1 MASFKLILLTPVIN
15 KNNNNYEPYFL
26 TSTFAEWNNTQQQKE
41 PFSSEINFTYSF
53 NEKFKIAKNSQKTLS
68 FSMYRKIWRDDA
80 WSINPF
86 VDNLAV
92 GTQILLVDQ
101 QDNHHLFT
109 IANIDYTFNQ
119 FNIQYNFSCQ
129 DSFNYQLAR
138 QNENYSI
145 TNDSSR
151 SDFIGAKTLDWWI
164 VNKIIPE
171 CYITYNY
178 VPSVF
183 GLAAQKTIYPKEDL
197 FPSDNLYPA
206 TGDGTWKDSP
216 LLTQYIQTN
225 TLELQ
230 DLSIKNIDEL
240 AKESASLSLIKE
252 PLIAEYFQETIPFSC
267 SGSNAAAALI
277 SLVENLECHIE
288 VYEHLNIRDGK
299 GYLDQYFWFAPVK
312 NDHYTGLKYAPESN
326 VQQFSMSQTGSALTS
341 VLNVSSTT
349 RNDEEIGMIPSIS
362 PFFKNFIEDAAW
374 KTSQFTSGYYSSL
387 LEGKQE
393 TISSG
398 PSIVQLED
406 YKCCLITLPDNFFN
420 IAWDSQILF
429 AQGDNISIVFSKGV
443 EEISSIN
450 TLYYL
455 IAEDNEDNIKYVW
468 SENDIILT
476 DEIKKIDNS
485 LKWYVGIFSKAE
497 DSNLSDWSLSGL
509 PVYLTLQPIVSEEDR
524 LFAEAAEDCPWLEN
538 KLFDFSYFVETKIL
552 SEQEYQVLIDIIYN
566 ELRIINGQLLI
577 YSKAYYDA
585 LREKTEMIADI
596 ESALDLLGAHCQAE
610 IIQPFTEEGKIKQPV
625 EFDKCYDE
633 LLTRYSSLSDDTI
646 LGFEDEVT
654 SCFNNYFN
662 SQQRFLKN
670 IKNFRDHFNAP
681 AKYSQV
687 YHRALSITIQEEWP
701 TGENKQIFFRNALW
715 RSVFENNQ
723 VKKSLYNGDK
733 PLVDF
738 YLQEGKATVKVPII
752 SLSNYYNFYT
762 PMVQEGDI
770 VPVQDNF
777 NYNKDNVY
785 FIDIENYQTIFYP
798 KEPES
803 IITTQVLL
811 NNVVTELT
819 LVQLTDKELI
829 QVYLYK
835 HPGDYHTR
843 LSNEYIKFDLIRGNE
858 DDILRS
864 VNPAALINN
873 VDDQKWVEAWD
884 AYKAYFPLSEIYY
897 YGAKHK
903 LIEEYDKEKELSTQ
917 KIVRLDENNEPATN
931 TNYKTYQS
939 IPFVSYNSV
948 WENAGNLSLSELKS
962 GISDQHG
969 NFNYFSLQWNP
980 VGIKWASGLGIAALF
995 LPFLIPITLITSPII
1010 SNWASQS
1017 DNCIWAKDWNAYRD
1031 FDNRK
1036 EVKDKEKNS
1045 ISCDSENALYALE
1058 EDSWSKHNQYYELLN
1073 EGETDAPR
1081 TYIDYYNLIAA
1092 TYSFKGEDQTDELY
1106 IKKPTFYRLIKHNEK
1121 LNKNNSYVICTFAI
1135 GKEGD
1140 EALTQENWVMFKD
1153 PDSNPYFDQFST
1165 TLPTRFSAE
1174 QFYFLKQY
1182 STPVNLNALENIN
1195 NFWDNITVCEP
1206 KTNTDDVDTYKNSYI
1221 FKAQKTEDD
1230 QNYQMIFCVLQVEDY
1245 ICSSI
1250 VNSETL
1256 RPENWNNYQSNFLEV
1271 PISQIYNNEYAR
1283 VSILGQ
1289 KDLLEPVEGLS
1300 FYCKT
1305 TTDSDFRLL
1314 TVDDLVEEENSL
1326 KLNPQTTYYSKIKD
1340 NFVRAYSIEQIN
1352 NSLLTDT
1359 EDDYYYIE
1367 NSKNFVYLDAA
1378 NLDVITFDENEKRFE
1393 TSVILQTIKKDEN
1406 GISILKA
1413 QEDIMVFDFENAI
1426 ETDSGLKATFE
1437 KDGYTA
1443 IITLSDPTPTVENQ
1457 NLTNGEF
1464 WWYYHNNEHEVL
1476 REQCAIIET
1485 DLTLYWEEA
1494 LAASKGCQFFLPD
1507 HWQETANN
1515 QSNHF
1520 FGKIYNQ
1527 SDVGKITINPELI
1540 PIVSVYRKVH
1550 NGQWTNRLPRYVL
1563 DFKEPVTKYLTT
1575 NEQLTNT
1582 QKIESAKDLF
1592 EDHPAYVQCWNS
1604 LPLKYEFGW
1613 SSKWTAEEAGT
1624 QVYYIHESG
1633 GTTWRDLLSIISQDS
1648 RFSKRYDLYN
1658 GWYGLKLYILLTYFK
1673 EKTLPVYEELIN
1685 QKNIVWR
1692 KLVKNYP
1699 CFLEKVYS
1707 NDSITSSEELRK
1719 MARLELQ
1726 RYSRP
1731 EFNYNITINDV
1742 YSLWGYKSHMLN
1754 IGDPILLDTT
1764 SYYQEFDRL
1773 TTSLNQYLFITDI
1786 SYDLRTDFGISVT
1799 VNNLKYTDKLMQ
1811 QLVSLIR

>member
-15 KNNNNYEPYFL
+15 TNNDNYEPYFL
-26 TSTFAEWNNTQQQKE
+26 TSTFAEWKGAKQQEE

-53 NEKFKIAKNSQKTLS
+53 NEKFTITKNSQKTLS

-86 VDNLAV
+86 VDNLAI

-109 IANIDYTFNQ
+109 VTNINYTFSQ
-119 FNIQYNFSCQ
+119 FNIQYDFSCQ

-138 QNENYSI
+138 QNEDYSI

-178 VPSVF
+178 IPSVF
-183 GLAAQKTIYPKEDL
+183 GLTKQKIINNDL
-197 FPSDNLYPA
+197 LYPSDELYPS
-206 TGDGTWKDSP
+206 GDDDLYPIAGDIFKES
-216 LLTQYIQTN
+216 LIQYIQTN
-225 TLELQ
+225 TPELQ
-230 DLSIKNIDEL
+230 DLSIKTIDEL
-240 AKESASLSLIKE
+240 AQESASLSLIKE

-299 GYLDQYFWFAPVK
+299 GYLDQYFWFAPIK

-326 VQQFSMSQTGSALTS
+326 VQQFSMSQTGNALTS

-362 PFFKNFIEDAAW
+362 PFFKNLIEDATW
-374 KTSQFTSGYYSSL
+374 KTSQFTSGYYNSW

-393 TISSG
+393 TIS
-398 PSIVQLED
+398 PIELKTIQN
-406 YKCCLITLPDNFFN
+406 YKCCSITLPDNFFN
-420 IAWDSQILF
+420 IAWNSQILF
-429 AQGDNISIVFSKGV
+429 AQGDNISIIFSSNEGR
-443 EEISSIN
+443 EEFSSIN

-455 IAEDNEDNIKYVW
+455 IATNEKDNNITIKYAW
-468 SENDIILT
+468 SENDIISA
-476 DEIKKIDNS
+476 DDIKKILDPDNLDDS
-485 LKWYVGIFSKAE
+485 DKITNWYVGI
-497 DSNLSDWSLSGL
+497 LSQEEVTLSGL
-509 PVYLTLQPIVSEEDR
+509 PIYLTLQPIVSEEDR

-552 SEQEYQVLIDIIYN
+552 SEQEYQALTDIIYN
-566 ELRIINGQLLI
+566 QLRIINGQLLI

-610 IIQPFTEEGKIKQPV
+610 IIDPYTEEGKIKQPV
-625 EFDKCYDE
+625 EFDNCYTE
-633 LLTRYSSLSDDTI
+633 LLTRYSNLTDDTI
-646 LGFEDEVT
+646 LGLEDEIT

-687 YHRALSITIQEEWP
+687 YNRTLSIQIPETWP

-715 RSVFENNQ
+715 RSIFSNNK
-723 VKKSLYNGDK
+723 VNTTLYIGDK

-738 YLQEGKATVKVPII
+738 YLQEGKATVKTPII

-762 PMVQEGDI
+762 PMIKEGDI

-777 NYNKDNVY
+777 SYNKDSVY
-785 FIDIENYQTIFYP
+785 FIDIDNYKTIFD
-798 KEPES
+798 KEPDS
-803 IITTQVLL
+803 TIQ
-811 NNVVTELT
+811 NVIENVT
-819 LVQLTDKELI
+819 LVPLTDKELI
-829 QVYLYK
+829 QTYLYK
-835 HPGDYHTR
+835 HSDEYHTH
-843 LSNEYIKFDLIRGNE
+843 LTNEYIKFRWIRGEENN
-858 DDILRS
+858 ILRS
-864 VNPAALINN
+864 VNLDAIINSEDN
-873 VDDQKWVEAWD
+873 SNWVTAWD
-884 AYKAYFPLSEIYY
+884 SYRAYFPLSEIYY

-903 LIEEYDKEKELSTQ
+903 LIEERTEDDSSTQ
-917 KIVRLDENNEPATN
+917 KIIQVDGNNDPVTDETK
-931 TNYKTYQS
+931 NYQTYQS
-939 IPFVSYNSV
+939 IPFVSYNSI
-948 WENAGNLSLSELKS
+948 WENTGSLSLAELKS
-962 GISDQHG
+962 GINDQHG
-969 NFNYFSLQWNP
+969 NFNYFSFQPNHT
-980 VGIKWASGLGIAALF
+980 GINWGTALSYIFGGIFGIGLHF
-995 LPFLIPITLITSPII
+995 LWKAVFSSKENCSLSR
-1010 SNWASQS
+1010 NWA
-1017 DNCIWAKDWNAYRD
+1017 AYRYFSANQD
-1031 FDNRK
+1031 
-1036 EVKDKEKNS
+1036 EVVDGDKNS
-1045 ISCDSENALYALE
+1045 LSCDSTEALYTLE
-1058 EDSWSKHNQYYELLN
+1058 EDAWSKYNEYYELLN
-1073 EGETDAPR
+1073 GDATDEPR
-1081 TYIDYYNLIAA
+1081 TYIDYYGLIAA

-1106 IKKPTFYRLIKHNEK
+1106 IKNPTFYRLVRYGET
-1121 LNKNNSYVICTFAI
+1121 LNKNNNYVICTLAV
-1135 GKEGD
+1135 GKSDD
-1140 EALTQENWVMFKD
+1140 EALDQENWIMFTD
-1153 PDSNPYFDQFST
+1153 NDPYFDQFNT

-1182 STPVNLNALENIN
+1182 STPINLNSFESVQDFWTDVSCLE
-1195 NFWDNITVCEP
+1195 
-1206 KTNTDDVDTYKNSYI
+1206 KADDDDITYKNSYI
-1221 FKAQKTEDD
+1221 FTKSKDG
-1230 QNYQMIFCVLQVEDY
+1230 YQMIFCVLQVEDY

-1250 VNSETL
+1250 VNGATS
-1256 RPENWNNYQSNFLEV
+1256 RPDNWNQYKSNFLEV
-1271 PISQIYNNEYAR
+1271 PISQIYNSQYAR
-1283 VSILGQ
+1283 VNILDQ
-1289 KDLLEPVEGLS
+1289 KDLLQSYEYVIPGDSTKKTLT
-1300 FYCKT
+1300 FYCKVL
-1305 TTDSDFRLL
+1305 TDSDFRLL
-1314 TVDDLVEEENSL
+1314 TIDDLVKDGTTQVL
-1326 KLNPQTTYYSKIKD
+1326 KLNSKTTYYSKIKD
-1340 NFVRAYSIEQIN
+1340 KFVRAYSIEQIN
-1352 NSLLTDT
+1352 NSKLQDTD
-1359 EDDYYYIE
+1359 ENYYHIP
-1367 NSKNFVYLDAA
+1367 NKSFVCLDAA
-1378 NLDVITFDENEKRFE
+1378 NLNVIAFDKNETRFE
-1393 TSVILQTIKKDEN
+1393 TSVVLQTIKKDEN

-1413 QEDIMVFDFENAI
+1413 QEDIMVFDFGE
-1426 ETDSGLKATFE
+1426 ETEKSFE

-1443 IITLSDPTPTVENQ
+1443 TITLSEPSPTIENQ

-1464 WWYYHNNEHEVL
+1464 WWYYHNNEHDVL

-1507 HWQETANN
+1507 YWQETANN
-1515 QSNHF
+1515 ESNHF
-1520 FGKIYNQ
+1520 FGNMYNQ
-1527 SDVGKITINPELI
+1527 SPKGKIIINPEFI

-1563 DFKEPVTKYLTT
+1563 DFKEPIIKYLTT
-1575 NEQLTNT
+1575 NEQLTHT

-1604 LPLKYEFGW
+1604 LPLNYELGW

-1633 GTTWRDLLSIISQDS
+1633 GTIWRDLLNTISKDS
-1648 RFSKRYDLYN
+1648 RLSKRYDLYN

-1673 EKTLPVYEELIN
+1673 ERTLPVYEELIN

-1742 YSLWGYKSHMLN
+1742 YSLWGYKSHILN

-1764 SYYQEFDRL
+1764 SYYQEFDQL
-1773 TTSLNQYLFITDI
+1773 TTALNQYLFITDI